1 DAIVDA
7 IGRLKSLGKPAGI
20 LTPDEKFAARCLS
33 LGTLFTAVGVDVAVL
48 ARGSEALAA
57 RFASQGVCHDVG
69 T

>member
-1 DAIVDA
+1 
-7 IGRLKSLGKPAGI
+7 KPAGI
-20 LTPDEKFAARCLS
+20 LTPDEKFAARCIS

-57 RFASQGVCHDVG
+57 RFASQGACRDAG